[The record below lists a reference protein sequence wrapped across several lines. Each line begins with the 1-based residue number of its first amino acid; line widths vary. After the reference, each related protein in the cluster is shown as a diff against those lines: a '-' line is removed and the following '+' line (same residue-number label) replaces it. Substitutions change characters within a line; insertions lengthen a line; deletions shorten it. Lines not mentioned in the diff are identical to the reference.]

1 MKKVVMNSEL
11 KFLMFLAWIALA
23 LVCLGDF
30 IQTDGLGFFGLKIK
44 NVPLYVPLKMIIYGI
59 PCLFQWGLALSPL
72 ILIRAFKTPES
83 KTAQLLARLRAL
95 PIPRG
100 AKIVLLII
108 IIGQTIQLLRQSAD
122 YPLLHV
128 GMFERSDGLPEL
140 PDTIIRHKY
149 WYGSPDDPKIL
160 DLRREGHFLFS
171 SLMPWSNEVSFS
183 AAYHNRD
190 LESTYRY
197 ITRYL
202 SEQEGKPIEL
212 QLGTESY
219 RYSDGYYSFDPLPS
233 RPLPLD
239 VAGHRYQK
247 PIWDPRPGF
256 TLPLNSSRLSEP
268 RGSSA
273 TSQPTR

>member
-1 MKKVVMNSEL
+1 MPNTL
-11 KFLMFLAWIALA
+11 KCLAVALWLVIAMVSAGDLA
-23 LVCLGDF
+23 
-30 IQTDGLGFFGLKIK
+30 QTSGLGFFGLKVK

-72 ILIRAFKTPES
+72 FPLIRSISAPNS
-83 KTAQLLARLRAL
+83 KPAQLLAGLRTL
-95 PIPRG
+95 PIPRA

>member
-1 MKKVVMNSEL
+1 
-11 KFLMFLAWIALA
+11 
-23 LVCLGDF
+23 LG
-30 IQTDGLGFFGLKIK
+30 I
-44 NVPLYVPLKMIIYGI
+44 
-59 PCLFQWGLALSPL
+59 ALSPL
-72 ILIRAFKTPES
+72 ILVKAFKTPES
-83 KTAQLLARLRAL
+83 ETAQLLARLRAL

-100 AKIVLLII
+100 AKIALLII
-108 IIGQTIQLLRQSAD
+108 TIGQTIQLLRQSAD
-122 YPLLHV
+122 YPFLHV
-128 GMFERSDGLPEL
+128 GMFEHTPGLPDL
-140 PDTIIRHKY
+140 PGEIIRHKY
-149 WYGSPDDPKIL
+149 WYGSPDDTKIL

-190 LESTYRY
+190 LESTFRY

-219 RYSDGYYSFDPLPS
+219 DYSDGSYAFDPLPP

-247 PIWDPRPGF
+247 PIWDPSPGF
-256 TLPLNSSRLSEP
+256 SLPLNSSRLSES
-268 RGSSA
+268 RGSSV
-273 TSQPTR
+273 SSPPTR

>member
-1 MKKVVMNSEL
+1 MNSEL
-11 KFLMFLAWIALA
+11 KFLVFLAWISLA

-30 IQTDGLGFFGLKIK
+30 VQTDGLGFFGLKIK
-44 NVPLYVPLKMIIYGI
+44 NVPLFVPLKLVIYGI
-59 PCLFQWGLALSPL
+59 PALLELGIALSPL

-83 KTAQLLARLRAL
+83 KTAQMLARLRAL

-122 YPLLHV
+122 YPFLHV
-128 GMFERSDGLPEL
+128 GMFEHTPGLPDL
-140 PDTIIRHKY
+140 PDEIIRHKY

-171 SLMPWSNEVSFS
+171 SRMPWSNEVSFS
-183 AAYHNRD
+183 ACYHNRD

-202 SEQEGKPIEL
+202 SEQEGKPIKL

-219 RYSDGYYSFDPLPS
+219 RYSDGNYAFDPLPR

-247 PIWDPRPGF
+247 PIWDPSPGF
-256 TLPLNSSRLSEP
+256 TLPGESSHQNEP
-268 RGSSA
+268 RGSSF
-273 TSQPTR
+273 TSPPTR